1 LLLIESP
8 AYHAATTQTRKDK
21 PLGILPNAEIEAAI
35 LEYLFQPKTIIRS
48 GSVSNDRLQTDLNR
62 PHYYGHFNGHA
73 YHDPRRPQESILIL
87 DGDDVL
93 ACADL
98 AAIDLQPYHL
108 ISLSACQTGVTT
120 HQTIDTEYV
129 GLVSAFLSRGT
140 NYVVS
145 TLWSVADLP
154 SSLLMMVFYIYI
166 KKGIPAPLALRQ
178 AASWLRNLTY
188 AKEAEFHGNIYQW
201 LDPKSSTARSVERN
215 RQNALAAAQEQPEAK
230 PYSNPKYW
238 AAFTISGWG

>member
-1 LLLIESP
+1 L
-8 AYHAATTQTRKDK
+8 
-21 PLGILPNAEIEAAI
+21 
-35 LEYLFQPKTIIRS
+35 QPKTIIRS
-48 GSVSNDRLQTDLNR
+48 GAVSNDRLHADLNR

-73 YHDPRRPQESILIL
+73 YHDARRPQDSSLIL

-93 ACADL
+93 ACEDL
-98 AAIDLQPYHL
+98 AQIDLQPYHL

-145 TLWSVADLP
+145 TLWSVNDLP
-154 SSLLMMVFYIYI
+154 SSLLMMTFYMYI
-166 KKGIPAPLALRQ
+166 QEGTPAPLALRQ
-178 AASWLRNLTY
+178 AAGWLRNLTH

-201 LDPKSSTARSVERN
+201 LAPDSSTARSIERN
-215 RQNALAAAQEQPEAK
+215 RQNATAAAQDRPEEK